1 MAYYLKLSCIL
12 FVLSSC
18 NQKGQDF
25 DELLSSFVDKNC
37 SPNSEC
43 VVSISN
49 ITGFDWEAMYVF
61 SSAVSLEEIEQILG
75 MRLSSYS
82 DVADRIVF
90 ISGKE
95 VVYHKEWFNNPSSPP
110 TGVAFDIDKNSK
122 KYTTKN
128 ATFKVNRVNE
138 LIVLSEKEK

>member
-1 MAYYLKLSCIL
+1 MAYYFNLICIL
-12 FVLSSC
+12 FLLSSC

-25 DELLSSFVDKNC
+25 DESLSSFIGENC
-37 SPNSEC
+37 STNSEC
-43 VVSISN
+43 VVNISN
-49 ITGFDWEAMYVF
+49 ITDFDWEVMYVF

-75 MRLSSYS
+75 MSLSSYT
-82 DVADRIVF
+82 DVADRVVF
-90 ISGKE
+90 TKGME

-110 TGVAFDIDKNSK
+110 TGVAFDIDEKFK

-138 LIVLSEKEK
+138 LIVLSE